1 MTAMTTLP
9 THYTQTATKAAMT
22 RRNNTLARNQLLI
35 AEFNELYNTQRLR
48 FDDVL
53 EKIATRFGLTA
64 TTVKKILKKI

>member
-9 THYTQTATKAAMT
+9 NNYMQTATKAAMT

-53 EKIATRFGLTA
+53 EKIALRFGLTA